1 MARHNRDVIEALAGA
16 FSEGTQ
22 PSGDYF
28 EKVIDAAVGH
38 DRMLLGLYSLLA
50 AGVVFLLFL
59 VEVSPW
65 AGAALLTSC
74 VLFIVGFAHASM
86 HIVAYHKMLLMADAV
101 QHRDETVDL
110 ETGEEEATPE
120 ALVRAEMTA
129 QHFQSSETQ
138 YLFLGLLCAAAA
150 TVIDHWQYA
159 WRAFA
164 VLGGVVVLLLLMAIV
179 PGILR
184 AITGRSGEDTE
195 EEVEE

>member
-1 MARHNRDVIEALAGA
+1 VARHNRDVIEALAGA

-28 EKVIDAAVGH
+28 EKVIDATVGH

-101 QHRDETVDL
+101 QHREETVDL
-110 ETGEEEATPE
+110 ETGE
-120 ALVRAEMTA
+120 
-129 QHFQSSETQ
+129 
-138 YLFLGLLCAAAA
+138 
-150 TVIDHWQYA
+150 
-159 WRAFA
+159 
-164 VLGGVVVLLLLMAIV
+164 
-179 PGILR
+179 
-184 AITGRSGEDTE
+184 
-195 EEVEE
+195 